1 VAAFD
6 AQLGARLLEWYGVAK
21 REMPWRATLDPYLI
35 WISEVILQ
43 QTRVQQGWA
52 YYERFVVRFP
62 TVGALAAASED
73 EVLKQ
78 WEGLGYYA
86 RARNL
91 RQAAQ
96 AVVSEHGGQF
106 PRTAAG
112 LMQLRGIGPYTAR
125 AVASLAFGESVAVVD
140 GNVFRVLSRLFA
152 DGTPIDSSRAREH
165 YQALADGLL
174 GVHPPG
180 EFNQAMMEL
189 GALVCTPRAPLCTQ
203 CPLRADCAA
212 ANAGNPLDYP
222 VKQKK
227 AARPTRLFD
236 ARWVRDAQGRIVVR
250 QRPSSGTGVWR
261 GLWELPNTEV
271 IAFKKHSHERLR
283 LRHAFSHYEM
293 QLRIIEIEPSE
304 YSLSENDHWVSP
316 DELRTLA
323 FGRAYTRAFEALL
336 VPTLLS

>member
-62 TVGALAAASED
+62 TVDALAAATED
-73 EVLKQ
+73 EVLKA

-96 AVVSEHGGQF
+96 AVVREHCGAF
-106 PRTAAG
+106 PQTASA
-112 LMQLRGIGPYTAR
+112 LMQLPGIGPYTAR
-125 AVASLAFGESVAVVD
+125 AIASLAFGESVAVVD
-140 GNVFRVLSRLFA
+140 GNVFRVLSRLFGDA
-152 DGTPIDSSRAREH
+152 TPIDSSPARAH
-165 YQALADGLL
+165 YQARADGLL
-174 GVHPPG
+174 GAHPPG
-180 EFNQAMMEL
+180 EFNQAIMEL

-212 ANAGNPLDYP
+212 ASAGNPLDYP

-227 AARPTRLFD
+227 ATRPTRLFD
-236 ARWVRDAQGRIVVR
+236 ALWVRDAQGRIAVR

-261 GLWELPNTEV
+261 GLWELPNSEV
-271 IAFKKHSHERLR
+271 AAFKKHSHERLR

-293 QLRIIEIEPSE
+293 QLRILEVSASE
-304 YSLSENDHWVSP
+304 YITAETDRWVSP
-316 DELRTLA
+316 AELRALA